1 MLQDKFTEYVFHV
14 TSITNIREQDQGRFS
29 IYLQKKHFEF
39 MAHNDGKKPET
50 MSFLGEIV
58 FQKWQFA
65 IDLLTLRPSK
75 LYFFP
80 WVEQ

>member
-39 MAHNDGKKPET
+39 MAHSEGRKLET
-50 MSFLGEIV
+50 HFLKE
-58 FQKWQFA
+58 
-65 IDLLTLRPSK
+65 
-75 LYFFP
+75 
-80 WVEQ
+80 